1 MSKRQVQLAVAAF
14 CDSEPARALAGV
26 PADARRRVAE
36 LLTTIAYDELGAEP
50 RLFDGDAV
58 RAALGELLPRH
69 LKRRDPLAEHVP
81 AVAYAWFAWLQ
92 STEMVPHAFEV
103 NQALDGALDA
113 FAEAVD
119 SGRLANQAAGR
130 QETVVHRADKLG
142 RNDPCFCG
150 SGKKFK
156 KCCGRNEG

>member
-1 MSKRQVQLAVAAF
+1 
-14 CDSEPARALAGV
+14 
-26 PADARRRVAE
+26 
-36 LLTTIAYDELGAEP
+36 
-50 RLFDGDAV
+50 
-58 RAALGELLPRH
+58 
-69 LKRRDPLAEHVP
+69 
-81 AVAYAWFAWLQ
+81 
-92 STEMVPHAFEV
+92 MVPHAFEV